1 MRRIVHL
8 SVFALAAVV
17 LRPESAR
24 ACSPPVCAPV
34 VAKPASGV
42 LPENR
47 TGLLVDRVY
56 EAFDYELHRK
66 NGESTEAVDA
76 TVTDIDSRTVLITP
90 TTPWAE
96 GEEYVLFASSCG
108 VEPTESPLP
117 ERARFTIGPSAALPT
132 SLGTTEV
139 AVNEENTLWVI
150 GGPACTEEMPAAS
163 AEVTL
168 TPSASAEAWQ
178 GALVFEVL
186 VDGTPFGDGTRSSLS
201 GADVTGPSAT
211 VYRLCDVD
219 GVNTLAEGTHE
230 VQFRATLPGT
240 ELSLTSAPADVEL
253 HCDGNTG
260 AAGAAGAST
269 GGGSNTGGTSNS
281 GGTRN
286 SGGVG
291 SGGYPDDPLL
301 PVIGGSPSGGQGQLD
316 SANDSSDDGG
326 CSVTAAPGATS
337 GVPWLLAALGALASG
352 RRVRRRDSRKS
363 R

>member
-1 MRRIVHL
+1 
-8 SVFALAAVV
+8 
-17 LRPESAR
+17 
-24 ACSPPVCAPV
+24 

-66 NGESTEAVDA
+66 NGDSTEAVEA
-76 TVTDIDSRTVLITP
+76 TVTDVDSRTVLITP

-96 GEEYVLFASSCG
+96 GEEYVLFASSCAA
-108 VEPTESPLP
+108 EPTESPLP

-139 AVNEENTLWVI
+139 AVNEENTLWLI

-168 TPSASAEAWQ
+168 EPSANAEAWQ

-219 GVNTLAEGTHE
+219 GVNTLAEGAHQ

-240 ELSLTSAPADVEL
+240 ELSLTSDPAEVEL
-253 HCDGNTG
+253 HCDGETG

-269 GGGSNTGGTSNS
+269 GGGSNTGGTSNTGGGAS
-281 GGTRN
+281 GGTA
-286 SGGVG
+286 
-291 SGGYPDDPLL
+291 
-301 PVIGGSPSGGQGQLD
+301 SGGQASGGQLID
-316 SANDSSDDGG
+316 DLPGASGGQAHHETDDSSDDRG
-326 CSVTAAPGATS
+326 CSMSATSTATS
-337 GVPWLLAALGALASG
+337 GVPWLLAAIGAVAS
-352 RRVRRRDSRKS
+352 RRRARRLGRDA
-363 R
+363 